1 VAAKRRTLSPAWT
14 RANCVQAP
22 LPSGAPHASI
32 AAIMWTDVV
41 DLRDFYDTHL
51 GQVARRMIRRR
62 LREIWPDVSG
72 ERVLGLGY
80 AIPYMR
86 PYVDQSERALAAMP
100 AQQGVLQWPIDGPS
114 KVALVEET
122 RLPFPDLAFDRVLIV
137 HGLEYSE
144 ALRPMLREVWRV
156 LSESGRLLVVVP
168 NRRGLWAR
176 FERTPFGHGRPYSA
190 SQVSRLLRD
199 TMFTPLRSE
208 PALYVPPSRWRVLR
222 RGAAAWER
230 IGARWMP
237 PIAGVVVVEAKKEIY
252 AANAVKA
259 RTRRRVTV
267 PVPQSGTAPRSQRS
281 AIGRAEIP

>member
-1 VAAKRRTLSPAWT
+1 
-14 RANCVQAP
+14 
-22 LPSGAPHASI
+22 
-32 AAIMWTDVV
+32 MWTDVV
-41 DLRDFYDTHL
+41 DLRDFYETHL

-62 LREIWPDVSG
+62 LREVWPDVRG
-72 ERVLGLGY
+72 ERLLGLGY
-80 AIPYMR
+80 ATPYMR
-86 PYVDQSERALAAMP
+86 AYLDQAERAVAAMP
-100 AQQGVLQWPIDGPS
+100 AQQGVLHWPLEGPGM
-114 KVALVEET
+114 VALVEET
-122 RLPFPDLAFDRVLIV
+122 RLPFPDLAFDKVLIV

-156 LSESGRLLVVVP
+156 LSESGRLVIVVP

-190 SQVSRLLRD
+190 SQLSRLLRD

-222 RGAAAWER
+222 RGATAWER

-252 AANAVKA
+252 AANMVEA
-259 RTRRRVTV
+259 RKRRRVTV
-267 PVPQSGTAPRSQRS
+267 PITDSGGTPRSQRRTGDR
-281 AIGRAEIP
+281 IETP

>member
-1 VAAKRRTLSPAWT
+1 
-14 RANCVQAP
+14 
-22 LPSGAPHASI
+22 
-32 AAIMWTDVV
+32 MWTDVV
-41 DLRDFYDTHL
+41 DLRDFYETHL

-62 LREIWPDVSG
+62 LREIWPDVRG
-72 ERVLGLGY
+72 ERLLGLGY
-80 AIPYMR
+80 ATPYMR
-86 PYVDQSERALAAMP
+86 AYLDQAERVIAAMP
-100 AQQGVLQWPIDGPS
+100 AQQGVLHWPLDGRG

-122 RLPFPDLAFDRVLIV
+122 RLPFPDLTFDKVLIV

-156 LSESGRLLVVVP
+156 LSESGRLIVVVP

-190 SQVSRLLRD
+190 SQLSRLLRD

-230 IGARWMP
+230 IGARWLP
-237 PIAGVVVVEAKKEIY
+237 PIAGVVIVEAKKEIY
-252 AANAVKA
+252 AANMVEA
-259 RTRRRVTV
+259 RQRRRVV
-267 PVPQSGTAPRSQRS
+267 APVPDPGSAPRSQRS
-281 AIGRAEIP
+281 AADRIETT

>member
-1 VAAKRRTLSPAWT
+1 
-14 RANCVQAP
+14 
-22 LPSGAPHASI
+22 
-32 AAIMWTDVV
+32 MWTDVI
-41 DLRDFYDTHL
+41 DLRDFYETHL

-62 LREIWPDVSG
+62 LREVWPDVRG
-72 ERVLGLGY
+72 ERLLGFGY
-80 AIPYMR
+80 ATPYMR
-86 PYVDQSERALAAMP
+86 AYLDRAERVIAGMP
-100 AQQGVLQWPIDGPS
+100 APQGVLHWPLDGPGR
-114 KVALVEET
+114 VALVEET
-122 RLPFPDLAFDRVLIV
+122 RLPFPDLAFDKVLIV

-156 LSESGRLLVVVP
+156 LAESGRLLVVVP

-190 SQVSRLLRD
+190 SQLSRLLRD

-208 PALYVPPSRWRVLR
+208 PALYVPPSRWRFLR

-252 AANAVKA
+252 AANMVEA
-259 RTRRRVTV
+259 RQRRRVV
-267 PVPQSGTAPRSQRS
+267 APVPDPSGTPRSQRS
-281 AIGRAEIP
+281 TGDRIETS